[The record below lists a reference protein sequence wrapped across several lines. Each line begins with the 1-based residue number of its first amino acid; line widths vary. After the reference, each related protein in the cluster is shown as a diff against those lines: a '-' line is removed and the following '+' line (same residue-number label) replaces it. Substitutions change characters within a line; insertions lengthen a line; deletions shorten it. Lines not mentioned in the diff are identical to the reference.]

1 MKKALLVFVLFTLSC
16 ETEPTNVDVLIS
28 GGVIHDGTGMTGYV
42 GNVAINNDTIFY
54 VGKKDNFI
62 ANQTIDASGK
72 IVSPGFINTDM
83 TSGLTIE
90 KLESQIPLGRMGNPS
105 DVASLVAFLASEGAG
120 YITGQTLVVDGGLFM
135 Q

>member
-28 GGVIHDGTGMTGYV
+28 GGVIHDGTGMSSYV

-72 IVSPGFINTDM
+72 IVSPGFINM
-83 TSGLTIE
+83 LSW
-90 KLESQIPLGRMGNPS
+90 
-105 DVASLVAFLASEGAG
+105 
-120 YITGQTLVVDGGLFM
+120 
-135 Q
+135 